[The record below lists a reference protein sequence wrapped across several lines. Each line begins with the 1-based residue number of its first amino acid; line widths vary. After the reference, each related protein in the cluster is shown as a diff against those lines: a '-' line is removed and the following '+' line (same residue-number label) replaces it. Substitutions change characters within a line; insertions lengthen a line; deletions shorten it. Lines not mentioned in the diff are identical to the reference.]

1 MMRERHSIRSW
12 VREWLPGPDRTSHQ
26 AVDSRLL
33 YRLSYRG
40 IRLPD
45 LINSGCKR
53 ARNIAD
59 KRDREC
65 SGHRGIQSGS
75 TAKTEAELRATAE
88 VVRLA

>member
-1 MMRERHSIRSW
+1 MTRERHSIRSR
-12 VREWLPGPDRTSHQ
+12 VRGVAPQ
-26 AVDSRLL
+26 AVNSRLL

-45 LINSGCKR
+45 LINSGCKH

-75 TAKTEAELRATAE
+75 TAKTGAELCRRVPAE